1 MNAITDSVWRQ
12 NWQKLGA
19 MLPRPKAILCIS
31 AHWESEGTWVNGAT
45 PPETIHDFYGFPQAL
60 FDVQYP
66 TPADPELAAQITALF
81 PEGLVRQDPARG
93 TDHGAWSVIQPM
105 YPDADIPV
113 IQLSL
118 DMTRSGEEHLALG
131 ERLRPLREQGVLII
145 GSGDVVHNL
154 RLYRQTM
161 GTKPD
166 WAVTF
171 QQEVDDMV
179 ADRNFAPLADFRA
192 LGPAADAAI
201 NSSEHYLPLLYT
213 LGATHDEDQLLRFN
227 NDVDGSLSMT
237 SYLFAPDVT
246 PYQSLAS

>member
-1 MNAITDSVWRQ
+1 MNVITDNGWRA

-19 MLPRPKAILCIS
+19 LLPRPRAILCIS
-31 AHWESEGTWVNGAT
+31 AHWESEGSWVNGVT
-45 PPETIHDFYGFPQAL
+45 PPETIHDFYGFPQSL

-66 TPADPELAAQITALF
+66 APADPELTQKIVSLF
-81 PEGLVRQDPARG
+81 PEGTINVDPARG
-93 TDHGAWSVIQPM
+93 LDHGAWGVLQPM

-113 IQLSL
+113 VQLSL
-118 DMTRSGEEHLALG
+118 DMRLSGEAHIALG
-131 ERLRPLREQGVLII
+131 QRLLSLREEGVLII

-154 RLYRQTM
+154 RLYRETM

-166 WAVTF
+166 WAVGF

-179 ADRNFAPLADFRA
+179 EARDFAQLANFRT

-213 LGATHDEDQLLRFN
+213 LGATRDDDQLLTFN

-246 PYQSLAS
+246 PYASLNA